1 MSAVSS
7 TPTVREPMSLDEFFA
22 LDVVLAELVDGQ
34 PVFMSTPRV
43 FHQIVSSRLCRALD
57 PACPSDAFVLA
68 APMDWV
74 LWEVPLPTVR
84 QPDILVIPASAMHAV
99 RITNPPR
106 LVVEIVSESS
116 LERDLVTKRREY
128 ALAGAANYWIVRPD
142 RREIVVLALDGDRY
156 AEVGRVEG
164 DGRLAVTEPFPVTLD
179 GAALFAGWVPEDP
192 LG

>member
-7 TPTVREPMSLDEFFA
+7 IPIVREPMSLDEFFA

-34 PVFMSTPRV
+34 PVIMSSPKI
-43 FHQIVSSRLCRALD
+43 FHQVVAHRLSGALGET
-57 PACPSDAFVLA
+57 CPPDRLVLP

-74 LWEVPLPTVR
+74 LWEVPQATVR
-84 QPDILVIPASAMHAV
+84 QPDLMVVPARFMHEV
-99 RITNPPR
+99 RVTQPPQ
-106 LVVEIVSESS
+106 LVVEIVSDSS
-116 LERDLVTKRREY
+116 VERDLVTKRREY
-128 ALAGAANYWIVRPD
+128 ARAGASNYWIVSPE
-142 RREIVVLALDGDRY
+142 RREVVVLTLDGDRY
-156 AEVGRVEG
+156 TEVGRVEG